1 MPLRR
6 RSRRFTRA
14 RQFQVPLEHIGA
26 HLPRVLSS
34 PPTPLTHE
42 PSQDGACCAFTADRQ
57 VSSGGTVF
65 VFRRHTADCPT
76 WSPR

>member
-6 RSRRFTRA
+6 RSRRLTRA

-26 HLPRVLSS
+26 HLPRVLST
-34 PPTPLTHE
+34 PQTPLTQE
-42 PSQDGACCAFTADRQ
+42 PPRECCALTADRQ

-65 VFRRHTADCPT
+65 VLRRHTADCPA
-76 WSPR
+76 WAPR